1 MIPAVAGKALRDRR
15 RAVMGYALGLVA
27 LATWLGLLFPIMRD
41 SDDFVH
47 FMDNLPPQMLSAFGI
62 DSATFLSAAG
72 FLTAY
77 LFSLFAPLL
86 VLFFVIS
93 AATAEIMAEER
104 EGLID
109 MLLSTPVSRMS
120 VFLQKAAGVGLAALV
135 LVAVLTIALVAVN
148 PIFGL
153 ALSVSGLLA
162 AGLSLW
168 LLAMLFGAVTLVAGT
183 FTGRSVV
190 AGGVAGALAFLTWFI
205 NSFADL
211 YPPLKNFDGASPFTW
226 YQEPSPLIEGVGAG
240 HVWLAITTVV
250 LLAVATLLFNR
261 RDIAT
266 ERAVLPEIRTTR
278 LSRKWKLRRKR
289 EHRVRSA
296 WLLDGS
302 FRKTIWDRRR
312 TVWGWGGGLGLLT
325 LVMFSAWP
333 ALAEDAEAL
342 AGLITSLPREV
353 FAMFGMS
360 DPAAIVTPAGFISS
374 RTYQAIG
381 PILIVMFVVRGV
393 SMALVKEESAGALD
407 EVLSLPVNRRT
418 IVAYKALGI
427 LLSTALVVAI
437 LTVAALLGDFGWDT
451 GLGVGSILAAGAGLG
466 LLGLFFG
473 GLTMAIW
480 AVGGSSF
487 PAVRVTAVVAM
498 ATFLLNG
505 LGSLTDFLESA
516 RVISP
521 FYWYFGDTPP
531 LAKGFEP
538 TYFLLLV
545 GAVITAWVAIR
556 RIERRDIAT

>member
-1 MIPAVAGKALRDRR
+1 MMPAMLGKALGDRR
-15 RAVMGYALGLVA
+15 RAVMGYGLGLVA
-27 LATWLGLLFPIMRD
+27 LATWLGVLFPIMRD
-41 SDDFVH
+41 SDEFVE

-86 VLFFVIS
+86 ILFFVIS
-93 AATAEIMAEER
+93 AATAEILAEER
-104 EGLID
+104 DGLID
-109 MLLSTPVSRMS
+109 MLLSTPVSRTK
-120 VFLQKAAGVGLAALV
+120 VFLQKAGGVGLAALV
-135 LVAVLTIALVAVN
+135 LVAVLTAALVVVN

-153 ALSVSGLLA
+153 SLSVTGLLA

-168 LLAMLFGAVTLVAGT
+168 LLAMLFGALTLVVGT

-226 YQEPSPLIEGVGAG
+226 YQEPSPLLEGMGAG
-240 HVWLAITTVV
+240 HLWLAITT
-250 LLAVATLLFNR
+250 AVAVTVATVLFGR

-266 ERAVLPEIRTTR
+266 ERAVLPETR
-278 LSRKWKLRRKR
+278 VTRRSRKRKR
-289 EHRVRSA
+289 KRRIRSA
-296 WLLDGS
+296 WLLNGS
-302 FRKTIWDRRR
+302 FRKTVWDRRR
-312 TVWGWGGGLGLLT
+312 SVWGWGGGLGLLT

-393 SMALVKEESAGALD
+393 SMAMVKEETAGALD
-407 EVLSLPVNRRT
+407 EVLAVPVTRGV
-418 IVAYKALGI
+418 IVANKALGI
-427 LLSTALVVAI
+427 LFSTALVVLL
-437 LTVAALLGDFGWDT
+437 LTIAALLGDYGWET
-451 GLGVGSILAAGAGLG
+451 ELGAGNILAAGAGLG

-480 AVGGSSF
+480 AFAGSSF

-538 TYFLLLV
+538 TYFLLLA
-545 GAVITAWVAIR
+545 GTVITAWVAVR
-556 RIERRDIAT
+556 RIERRDLAT

>member
-1 MIPAVAGKALRDRR
+1 MIPAVLGKALGDRR
-15 RAVMGYALGLVA
+15 RAVLGYGVGLVA
-27 LATWLGLLFPIMRD
+27 LATWLGVLFPVMRD
-41 SDDFVH
+41 SDEFVA
-47 FMDNLPPQMLSAFGI
+47 FMENMPPQMLSAFGI

-86 VLFFVIS
+86 TLFFVIS
-93 AATAEIMAEER
+93 AASAEIMAEER

-109 MLLSTPVSRMS
+109 MLLSTPVSRTK
-120 VFLQKAAGVGLAALV
+120 VFLQKAGGVGLAALV
-135 LVAVLTIALVAVN
+135 LVAVLTAALVVVN

-153 ALSVSGLLA
+153 SLSVTGLLA

-168 LLAMLFGAVTLVAGT
+168 LLAMVFGAVTLVAGT
-183 FTGRSVV
+183 FTGRTVV

-211 YPPLKNFDGASPFTW
+211 YPPLQNFDVASPFTW
-226 YQEPSPLIEGVGAG
+226 YQEPSPLLEGLGAG
-240 HVWLAITTVV
+240 HLWLAATTVV
-250 LLAVATLLFNR
+250 LVTVATVLFHR
-261 RDIAT
+261 RDLAT
-266 ERAVLPEIRTTR
+266 ERAVLPETR
-278 LSRKWKLRRKR
+278 VTRRSRKRKR
-289 EHRVRSA
+289 KPRVRSA
-296 WLLDGS
+296 WLLNGS
-302 FRKTIWDRRR
+302 LRKTIWDRRR
-312 TVWGWGGGLGLLT
+312 SVWGWGGGLGLLT

-393 SMALVKEESAGALD
+393 SMALVKEETAGALD
-407 EVLSLPVNRRT
+407 EVLAVPATRRM
-418 IVAYKALGI
+418 IVAGKALGI
-427 LLSTALVVAI
+427 LCSTTLVVML
-437 LTVAALLGDFGWDT
+437 LTVAALLGDYGWET
-451 GLGVGSILAAGAGLG
+451 GLGQGNILAAGAGLG

-473 GLTMAIW
+473 GLTMVIW
-480 AVGGSSF
+480 ALGGSNF

-538 TYFLLLV
+538 TYFLLLA
-545 GAVITAWVAIR
+545 GALVTGWIAVNR
-556 RIERRDIAT
+556 VERRDIAT